1 MSTIPSSDLE
11 LRAADERRRLH
22 RSVTELKSRV
32 RETLDVKRNVRK
44 HVVLGSGIVALLS
57 LVVGYGFAGTFTRR

>member
-22 RSVTELKSRV
+22 SSVTELKSRV

-44 HVVLGSGIVALLS
+44 HMVLGSGFVALLS
-57 LVVGYGFAGTFTRR
+57 LIVGYGFAGIFTRR

>member
-22 RSVTELKSRV
+22 SSVVELKSRV
-32 RETLDVKRNVRK
+32 RETLDVKRNARK
-44 HVVLGSGIVALLS
+44 HVLLGSGIAALLS
-57 LVVGYGFAGTFTRR
+57 LILGYGFAGIFTRR

>member
-1 MSTIPSSDLE
+1 MSTMPSSDLE

-22 RSVTELKSRV
+22 SSVTELKSRV

-44 HVVLGSGIVALLS
+44 HVLLGSGIVALLS
-57 LVVGYGFAGTFTRR
+57 LIVGYGIAGVFTRR

>member
-22 RSVTELKSRV
+22 SSVVELKSRV
-32 RETLDVKRNVRK
+32 RETLDVKRNARK
-44 HVVLGSGIVALLS
+44 HVLLGSGLAALLS
-57 LVVGYGFAGTFTRR
+57 VVLGYGFASVFTRR

>member
-1 MSTIPSSDLE
+1 MNTVPSSDLE

-22 RSVTELKSRV
+22 SSVVELKSRV

-44 HVVLGSGIVALLS
+44 HVLLGSGLAALLS
-57 LVVGYGFAGTFTRR
+57 VVLGYGFAGVFTRR

>member
-22 RSVTELKSRV
+22 SSVVELKSRV
-32 RETLDVKRNVRK
+32 RETLDVKRNARK
-44 HVVLGSGIVALLS
+44 HVLLGSGIAASLS
-57 LVVGYGFAGTFTRR
+57 LILGYGFAGIFTRR

>member
-22 RSVTELKSRV
+22 SSVTELKSRV

-44 HVVLGSGIVALLS
+44 HVVLGSSIVALLS
-57 LVVGYGFAGTFTRR
+57 LIVGYGFAGIFTRH

>member
-22 RSVTELKSRV
+22 SSVTELKSRV

-57 LVVGYGFAGTFTRR
+57 LIVGYGFAGVFTRR

>member
-22 RSVTELKSRV
+22 SSIVEFKSRV
-32 RETLDVKRNVRK
+32 HDRLDVKQTARR
-44 HVVLGSGIVALLS
+44 HVLLASGIAAFVS
-57 LVVGYGFAGTFTRR
+57 LILGFGFAGIFTGR